1 MLKEN
6 LIELYQK
13 SFRENKELPALS
25 DYFKKESFSYFEMA
39 KERSPSCTC
48 FSKRPDCNVATR

>member
-39 KERSPSCTC
+39 TNAPVKESPAPTVS
-48 FSKRPDCNVATR
+48 ATST

>member
-39 KERSPSCTC
+39 K
-48 FSKRPDCNVATR
+48 